1 MFPKLTNINDKIAS
15 SIKSKDV
22 IEASKLNCFVRIISG
37 AANGL
42 IMVSNPNWKLFS
54 AAGIAEPTFYGDSFR
69 SGTVGMDWLGK
80 PVYASDKS
88 TIGDISFKPSPIVTA
103 INVKEGK
110 DQISRHC
117 DLKITAYTLA
127 QVEVLQTYLMEPGYS
142 LFIEYGWNTDL
153 GVGGLIPTT
162 YNTIVSDAGKF
173 SLDQDSLHLK
183 RIGAQGDYDSFFGFI
198 VGGTVSSN
206 GDFFDIN
213 IKLRG
218 APGLPTYLQSHN
230 SIEVIENGKVS
241 NKYSRPPF
249 GVTDL
254 NLTEVNQMAERRF
267 KQMFNDLPKVRQTT
281 FVTDLTKPEV
291 AGGFSNLDFINFDPV
306 IEVQISNYRDGR
318 DATGT
323 ELPEDNIIVTK
334 NTGATSTEVAAGTGG
349 AQFKKLE
356 EIAEKIFEY
365 QTQIEKYAVPPHIPP
380 GAIIDSLW
388 EDYLEAKIK
397 AGDPLTAEEINEA
410 IKKYLTVGKI
420 ERNPWPQASYTATTY
435 TKKPI
440 QPAPAA
446 TAAVTASADKTGGG
460 NTAAIANVAAGVNAT
475 EIELAGGLM
484 LPKEKLFS
492 KNKYVR
498 FGKVVDILNANSS
511 IQAYVVAGRQ
521 INTKLDIKDTP
532 IGSFPGIYSCKPEAL
547 VIPGKIPDFSKFFM
561 EQNLSNLND
570 GEPLVDLSIGDKSFT
585 QTTELAKNGFS
596 EKPNYW
602 GYLENLYI
610 NFELLKKEL
619 DDTNKTIRE
628 VLQSL
633 LNEMSS
639 AVDGFWNFQIVEKS
653 LAAKEKSGVDKKT
666 VVYTVIDENWIGK
679 NPNAPP
685 VKFVH
690 SGAESRF
697 LDANL
702 NIDIPGSTTSQIISK
717 RLALSANPSQPNL
730 ELGGVFTSLADKF
743 MRNYVSI
750 PGSPDKGK
758 AGTSGTSGVSG
769 TSGTSGDATERKL
782 TNTLD
787 NISTDTLTDEQKKQ
801 KQALIDRE
809 IVNAKAIKDLDAS
822 KTTLIAKKNERAS
835 ASYDRNLTE
844 AQRTEKL
851 NNIDVEIKALEAS
864 ITTNDALVK
873 KEETDIKTA
882 VEEFDKAAL
891 DQIATNISTN
901 LEKID
906 VVPNPQQN
914 SITQDD
920 LKDFMNTPALF
931 KEKFRIYCCRD
942 TKYLNILKV
951 NAMSVSSGGGGR
963 LSHPLPIKYSFTI
976 LGKSGIRRG
985 DTFNIIGIPE
995 KYANHGLFQ
1004 VTQIEHTIQSMK
1016 WTTLVQGE
1024 YRQQQ

>member
-1 MFPKLTNINDKIAS
+1 MFPKLTNIAAEISA
-15 SIKSKDV
+15 SIKSKDS

-37 AANGL
+37 AGTGL
-42 IMVSNPNWKLFS
+42 IMTSNPDWKLFA
-54 AAGIAEPTFYGDSFR
+54 AAGLTEPTFYGNSVG
-69 SGTVGMDWLGK
+69 SGAIGIDWVK
-80 PVYASDKS
+80 RPVYASTNNS
-88 TIGDISFKPSPIVTA
+88 TGDIPFKPSPVVTS

-117 DLKITAYTLA
+117 DIKITAYTLA

-153 GVGGLIPTT
+153 GVGGLIPL
-162 YNTIVSDAGKF
+162 NAKTIVDDAGKY

-183 RIGAQGDYDSFFGFI
+183 RLGTQGDYDSFLGFI
-198 VGGTVSSN
+198 VGGTVTSN

-230 SIEVIENGKVS
+230 NIEVIVDGKVS
-241 NKYSRPPF
+241 NKYSIPPF
-249 GVTDL
+249 GVTEL
-254 NLTEVNQMAERRF
+254 NLEASDQMAERRF

-281 FVTDLTKPEV
+281 FVTDLISNGEFFT
-291 AGGFSNLDFINFDPV
+291 NLDFINFDPV
-306 IEVQISNYRDGR
+306 IEVQISNFRDGR
-318 DATGT
+318 DASGVQ
-323 ELPEDNIIVTK
+323 LPADTPIVPTNANVSGKEIED
-334 NTGATSTEVAAGTGG
+334 AGG
-349 AQFKKLE
+349 FNPKKLE
-356 EIAEKIFEY
+356 EIANKLFD
-365 QTQIEKYAVPPHIPP
+365 TQVSIEKYAIPPHIPP
-380 GAIIDSLW
+380 GAVFDSPW
-388 EDYLEAKIK
+388 EDYLENKIE
-397 AGDPLTAEEINEA
+397 AGDPITPEEINAA
-410 IKKYLTVGKI
+410 ITKYLIVGKL
-420 ERNPWPQASYTATTY
+420 ERNPWPFSSYTATTY

-440 QPAPAA
+440 QPAQPVAA
-446 TAAVTASADKTGGG
+446 TAVTASADKTGGG
-460 NTAAIANVAAGVNAT
+460 QTAAIANVAAGVNAT
-475 EIELAGGLM
+475 EIELAGGLK

-570 GEPLVDLSIGDKSFT
+570 GEPLVDLSIGPIAFT
-585 QTTELAKNGFS
+585 QTTELATNGFS

-602 GYLENLYI
+602 GKLEYLYI

-653 LAAKEKSGVDKKT
+653 ISAKEKSGVDKKT

-679 NPNAPP
+679 NPNPAP

-690 SGAESRF
+690 SGEQSRF

-717 RLALSANPSQPNL
+717 RLALSTNPSQPNL
-730 ELGGVFTSLADKF
+730 ELGGVFTSARDAF
-743 MRNYVSI
+743 MRKYVPI
-750 PGSPDKGK
+750 PGSPSDGK

-769 TSGTSGDATERKL
+769 TSGTSGGDVIERKL

-787 NISTDTLTDEQKKQ
+787 NVSTDTLTDEQKKQ

-809 IVNAKAIKDLDAS
+809 IANAKVIKDLDVS
-822 KTTLIAKKNERAS
+822 KKTLTDKTNERAS
-835 ASYDRNLTE
+835 VSIDRNITE
-844 AQRTEKL
+844 DERKKKMADL
-851 NNIDVEIKALEAS
+851 DVDIKTLQDS

-873 KEETDIKTA
+873 KEETEIKTA

-995 KYANHGLFQ
+995 KYAKHGLFQ

>member
-1 MFPKLTNINDKIAS
+1 MFPKLTNIDPIISA
-15 SIKSKDV
+15 SIKSKDS

-37 AANGL
+37 AGTGL
-42 IMVSNPNWKLFS
+42 IMTSNPDWKLFA
-54 AAGIAEPTFYGDSFR
+54 AAGLTEPTFYGDSVG
-69 SGTVGMDWLGK
+69 SGTIGVNWATQA
-80 PVYASDKS
+80 VYASTS
-88 TIGDISFKPSPIVTA
+88 NNIGDIPFKPSPIVTA

-127 QVEVLQTYLMEPGYS
+127 QVEVLQTYLMEPGYT

-153 GVGGLIPTT
+153 GVSGLIST
-162 YNTIVSDAGKF
+162 NARTIVDDAGKY

-183 RIGAQGDYDSFFGFI
+183 RIGTHGDYDSFLGFI
-198 VGGTVSSN
+198 VGGTVTSN
-206 GDFFDIN
+206 GDLFDIN

-230 SIEVIENGKVS
+230 NIEVIADGKVS
-241 NKYSRPPF
+241 NKYSIPPF
-249 GVTDL
+249 GVTEL
-254 NLTEVNQMAERRF
+254 NLEAADQMAERRF

-281 FVTDLTKPEV
+281 FVRDLISNGEYFT
-291 AGGFSNLDFINFDPV
+291 NLDFINFDPV
-306 IEVQISNYRDGR
+306 IEVQISNFRDGR
-318 DATGT
+318 DASGVQ
-323 ELPEDNIIVTK
+323 LPADTQIVPTNANVSGKEIED
-334 NTGATSTEVAAGTGG
+334 AGG
-349 AQFKKLE
+349 FNPKKLE
-356 EIAEKIFEY
+356 EIAEKIV
-365 QTQIEKYAVPPHIPP
+365 QVQISIEKNATPPAVVVGGFFTLDTP
-380 GAIIDSLW
+380 W
-388 EDYLEAKIK
+388 ENYLQSKSE
-397 AGDPLTAEEINEA
+397 AGDPITAEEINEA

-420 ERNPWPQASYTATTY
+420 ERNPWPYPSYSATTY

-585 QTTELAKNGFS
+585 QTTELASNGFS

-653 LAAKEKSGVDKKT
+653 LAAKEKSGVDKQT

-679 NPNAPP
+679 NPNPAP

-690 SGAESRF
+690 SGEQSRF

-730 ELGGVFTSLADKF
+730 ELGGVFTEKADRF

-769 TSGTSGDATERKL
+769 TSGTSGNATERKL

-809 IVNAKAIKDLDAS
+809 IANAEIIKKLDAS
-822 KTTLIAKKNERAS
+822 RTTLIAKRNERAS
-835 ASYDRNLTE
+835 ASIDRNLTE
-844 AQRTEKL
+844 AERTKKMNAL
-851 NNIDVEIKALEAS
+851 DVEIKDLETA
-864 ITTNDALVK
+864 ITADDVLVK

>member
-1 MFPKLTNINDKIAS
+1 MFPKLTNIDPIISA
-15 SIKSKDV
+15 SIKSKDS

-37 AANGL
+37 AGTGL
-42 IMVSNPNWKLFS
+42 IMTSNPDWKLFA
-54 AAGIAEPTFYGDSFR
+54 AAGLTEPTFYGDSVG
-69 SGTVGMDWLGK
+69 SGTIGIDWFK
-80 PVYASDKS
+80 RPVYASTS
-88 TIGDISFKPSPIVTA
+88 NNIGDIPFKPSPVITA

-117 DLKITAYTLA
+117 DIKITAYTLA
-127 QVEVLQTYLMEPGYS
+127 QVEVLQTYIMEPGYS

-153 GVGGLIPTT
+153 GVGGLIPM
-162 YNTIVSDAGKF
+162 NAKTIVDDAGKY
-173 SLDQDSLHLK
+173 SLDQDSLHAK
-183 RIGAQGDYDSFFGFI
+183 RIATQGDYDSFLGFI
-198 VGGTVSSN
+198 VGGTVTSN
-206 GDFFDIN
+206 GDLFDIN

-230 SIEVIENGKVS
+230 NIEVIADGKVS
-241 NKYSRPPF
+241 NKYSIPPF
-249 GVTDL
+249 GVTEL
-254 NLTEVNQMAERRF
+254 NLEASDQMAERRF

-281 FVTDLTKPEV
+281 FVRDLISNGQYFT
-291 AGGFSNLDFINFDPV
+291 NLDFINFDPV
-306 IEVQISNYRDGR
+306 IEVQISNFRDGR
-318 DATGT
+318 DASGEQLPSGT
-323 ELPEDNIIVTK
+323 PIVPTNANVSGKEIED
-334 NTGATSTEVAAGTGG
+334 AGG
-349 AQFKKLE
+349 FNPKKLE
-356 EIAEKIFEY
+356 EIAEKIFQY
-365 QTQIEKYAVPPHIPP
+365 QTGIEKYAVPPHIPP
-380 GAIIDSLW
+380 GAIIDSVW
-388 EDYLEAKIK
+388 EDYLEDKID

-420 ERNPWPQASYTATTY
+420 ERNPWPASSYTATTY

-446 TAAVTASADKTGGG
+446 TTPVTASADKTGGG

-570 GEPLVDLSIGDKSFT
+570 GEPLVDLSIGPISFT

-653 LAAKEKSGVDKKT
+653 LAAKEKSGIDKQT

-679 NPNAPP
+679 NPNPAP

-690 SGAESRF
+690 SGEQSRF

-730 ELGGVFTSLADKF
+730 ELGGVFTEKADKF

-769 TSGTSGDATERKL
+769 TSGTSGNATERKL

-787 NISTDTLTDEQKKQ
+787 NISVDTLTDEQKKQ
-801 KQALIDRE
+801 KQALVDRE
-809 IVNAKAIKDLDAS
+809 IANGEVIKKLDAS
-822 KTTLIAKKNERAS
+822 KTDLIAKRNERAS
-835 ASYDRNLTE
+835 TSYDRNLTE
-844 AQRTEKL
+844 ADRKAKMNKL
-851 NNIDVEIKALEAS
+851 DAEIKALETS
-864 ITTNDALVK
+864 ITADDALVK

>member
-1 MFPKLTNINDKIAS
+1 
-15 SIKSKDV
+15 
-22 IEASKLNCFVRIISG
+22 
-37 AANGL
+37 
-42 IMVSNPNWKLFS
+42 
-54 AAGIAEPTFYGDSFR
+54 
-69 SGTVGMDWLGK
+69 
-80 PVYASDKS
+80 
-88 TIGDISFKPSPIVTA
+88 
-103 INVKEGK
+103 
-110 DQISRHC
+110 
-117 DLKITAYTLA
+117 
-127 QVEVLQTYLMEPGYS
+127 MEPGYS

-153 GVGGLIPTT
+153 GVGGLIPM
-162 YNTIVSDAGKF
+162 NAKTIVDDAGKY

-183 RIGAQGDYDSFFGFI
+183 RIGTQGDYDSFLGFI
-198 VGGTVSSN
+198 VGGTVTSN
-206 GDFFDIN
+206 GDLFDIN

-230 SIEVIENGKVS
+230 NIEVIADGKVS
-241 NKYSRPPF
+241 NKYSIPPF
-249 GVTDL
+249 GVTEL
-254 NLTEVNQMAERRF
+254 NLEAFEQMAERRF

-281 FVTDLTKPEV
+281 FVRDLISNGQFFT
-291 AGGFSNLDFINFDPV
+291 NLDFINFDPV
-306 IEVQISNYRDGR
+306 IEVQISNFRDGR
-318 DATGT
+318 DASGAQ
-323 ELPEDNIIVTK
+323 LP
-334 NTGATSTEVAAGTGG
+334 AGTPIVPTNANVSGKEIEDAGG
-349 AQFKKLE
+349 FNPKKLE
-356 EIAEKIFEY
+356 EIAEKIFQVQGGIDE
-365 QTQIEKYAVPPHIPP
+365 YAVPPHIPP
-380 GAIIDSLW
+380 GALLDSLW

-397 AGDPLTAEEINEA
+397 ANDPLTAEEINEA
-410 IKKYLTVGKI
+410 IKKYLIVGKV
-420 ERNPWPQASYTATTY
+420 ERNPWPLASYTATTY

-446 TAAVTASADKTGGG
+446 TTPVTASVDKTGGG
-460 NTAAIANVAAGVNAT
+460 NTAAIANVAAGVDAT

-570 GEPLVDLSIGDKSFT
+570 GEPLVDLSIGTISFT
-585 QTTELAKNGFS
+585 QPTELDTNGFR

-602 GYLENLYI
+602 GKLENLYI

-628 VLQSL
+628 VLQNL

-653 LAAKEKSGVDKKT
+653 LAAKEKSGIDKQT

-679 NPNAPP
+679 NPNSPP

-690 SGAESRF
+690 SGEQSRF

-730 ELGGVFTSLADKF
+730 ELGGVFTEKADRF

-769 TSGTSGDATERKL
+769 TSGTSGGDATERKL
-782 TNTLD
+782 TSTLD
-787 NISTDTLTDEQKKQ
+787 NISADTLTDEQKKQ
-801 KQALIDRE
+801 KQALVDRE
-809 IVNAKAIKDLDAS
+809 IANGEVVKKLDAS
-822 KTTLIAKKNERAS
+822 KTDLIAKRNERAS

-844 AQRTEKL
+844 DQRKEKMNKL
-851 NNIDVEIKALEAS
+851 DAEIKALETS
-864 ITTNDALVK
+864 ITTDDALVK
-873 KEETDIKTA
+873 KEQEDIKTA

-995 KYANHGLFQ
+995 KYAKHGLFQ

>member
-1 MFPKLTNINDKIAS
+1 MFPKLTNIADEIVT
-15 SIKSKDV
+15 SIKSKDS

-37 AANGL
+37 AGTGL
-42 IMVSNPNWKLFS
+42 IMTSNPDWKLFA
-54 AAGIAEPTFYGDSFR
+54 AAGLTEPTFYGNSVG
-69 SGTVGMDWLGK
+69 SGTLGVNWGGK
-80 PVYASDKS
+80 PVYASTNNS
-88 TIGDISFKPSPIVTA
+88 IGDIPFKPSPVVTS

-117 DLKITAYTLA
+117 DIKITAYTLA

-153 GVGGLIPTT
+153 GVGGLIPL
-162 YNTIVSDAGKF
+162 NAKTIVDDAGKY

-183 RIGAQGDYDSFFGFI
+183 RLGTQGDYDSFLGFI
-198 VGGTVSSN
+198 VGGTVTSN

-230 SIEVIENGKVS
+230 NIEVIADGKVS
-241 NKYSRPPF
+241 NKYSIPPF
-249 GVTDL
+249 GVTEL
-254 NLTEVNQMAERRF
+254 NLEASDQMAERRF

-281 FVTDLTKPEV
+281 FVTDLISNGEFFT
-291 AGGFSNLDFINFDPV
+291 NLDFINFDPV
-306 IEVQISNYRDGR
+306 IEVQISNFRDGR
-318 DATGT
+318 DASGVQ
-323 ELPEDNIIVTK
+323 LPADTPIVPTNANVSGKEIED
-334 NTGATSTEVAAGTGG
+334 AGGLNP
-349 AQFKKLE
+349 KKLE
-356 EIAEKIFEY
+356 EIANKLFD
-365 QTQIEKYAVPPHIPP
+365 TQVSIEKYAVPPSIST
-380 GAIIDSLW
+380 GLFDSLW
-388 EDYLEAKIK
+388 EDYLENKIE
-397 AGDPLTAEEINEA
+397 AGDPITAEEINAA
-410 IKKYLTVGKI
+410 ITKYLIVGKL
-420 ERNPWPQASYTATTY
+420 ERNPWPLSSYTATTY

-440 QPAPAA
+440 QPAQPVAA
-446 TAAVTASADKTGGG
+446 TAVTASADKTGGG
-460 NTAAIANVAAGVNAT
+460 QTAAIANVAAGVNAT
-475 EIELAGGLM
+475 EIELAGGLK

-521 INTKLDIKDTP
+521 INTKLDIKDAP

-570 GEPLVDLSIGDKSFT
+570 GEPLVDLSIGTISFT
-585 QTTELAKNGFS
+585 QTTELASNGYS

-602 GYLENLYI
+602 GKLENLYI

-653 LAAKEKSGVDKKT
+653 IAAKEKSGVDKKT

-679 NPNAPP
+679 NPNPAP

-690 SGAESRF
+690 SGEQSRF

-717 RLALSANPSQPNL
+717 RLALSTNPSQPNL
-730 ELGGVFTSLADKF
+730 ELGGVFTSARDAF
-743 MRNYVSI
+743 MRKYVPI
-750 PGSPDKGK
+750 PGSPSDGK

-769 TSGTSGDATERKL
+769 TSGTSGGDVIERKL

-787 NISTDTLTDEQKKQ
+787 NVSTDTLTDEQKKQ

-809 IVNAKAIKDLDAS
+809 IANAKVIKDLDVS
-822 KTTLIAKKNERAS
+822 KTTLTAKKNERAS
-835 ASYDRNLTE
+835 VSIDRNITE
-844 AQRTEKL
+844 DERKKKMAGL
-851 NNIDVEIKALEAS
+851 DVEIKALQDS

-873 KEETDIKTA
+873 KEETEIKTA

-951 NAMSVSSGGGGR
+951 NAMSVSSAGSSGR

-995 KYANHGLFQ
+995 KYAKHGLFQ

>member
-1 MFPKLTNINDKIAS
+1 MFPKLTNIAS
-15 SIKSKDV
+15 EISASIKSKDS

-37 AANGL
+37 AGTGL
-42 IMVSNPNWKLFS
+42 VMTSNPNWKLFA
-54 AAGIAEPTFYGDSFR
+54 AAGLIEPTFYGNSVG
-69 SGTVGMDWLGK
+69 SGAIGIDWFK
-80 PVYASDKS
+80 RPVYASTNNS
-88 TIGDISFKPSPIVTA
+88 TGDIPFKPSPVVTA

-117 DLKITAYTLA
+117 DIKITAYTLA
-127 QVEVLQTYLMEPGYS
+127 QVEVLQTYIMEPGYS

-153 GVGGLIPTT
+153 GVGGLIPLDAK
-162 YNTIVSDAGKF
+162 TIVDDAGKY

-183 RIGAQGDYDSFFGFI
+183 RLGTHGDYDSFLGFI
-198 VGGTVSSN
+198 VGGTVTSN
-206 GDFFDIN
+206 GDLFDIN

-230 SIEVIENGKVS
+230 NIEVIADGKVS
-241 NKYSRPPF
+241 NKYSIPPF
-249 GVTDL
+249 GVTEL
-254 NLTEVNQMAERRF
+254 NLEASDQMAERRF

-281 FVTDLTKPEV
+281 FVRDLI
-291 AGGFSNLDFINFDPV
+291 SNGNFFTNEDFINFDPV
-306 IEVQISNYRDGR
+306 IEVQISNFRDGR
-318 DATGT
+318 DASGVQLPSGT
-323 ELPEDNIIVTK
+323 PIVPTNANVSGK
-334 NTGATSTEVAAGTGG
+334 EIQDAGG
-349 AQFKKLE
+349 FNPKKLE
-356 EIAEKIFEY
+356 EIAEKIF
-365 QTQIEKYAVPPHIPP
+365 QLQSGIDKYTIPPHVPP
-380 GAIIDSLW
+380 GALLDSLW
-388 EDYLEAKIK
+388 EDYLESKIT
-397 AGDPLTAEEINEA
+397 AGDALTAEEINEA
-410 IKKYLTVGKI
+410 IKKYLIVGKV
-420 ERNPWPQASYTATTY
+420 EKNPWPRDSYTATTY

-440 QPAPAA
+440 QPAQPVPA
-446 TAAVTASADKTGGG
+446 TPVTASADKTGGG
-460 NTAAIANVAAGVNAT
+460 QTAAIANVAGGVNAT

-570 GEPLVDLSIGDKSFT
+570 GEPLVDLSIGTISFT
-585 QTTELAKNGFS
+585 QTTQLASNGYS

-602 GYLENLYI
+602 GKLENLYI

-628 VLQSL
+628 VLQTL

-653 LAAKEKSGVDKKT
+653 IAAKEKSGVDKKT
-666 VVYTVIDENWIGK
+666 VVYTVIDENWIGT
-679 NPNAPP
+679 NPNPAP

-690 SGAESRF
+690 SGEQSRF

-730 ELGGVFTSLADKF
+730 ELGGVFTEKADRF

-769 TSGTSGDATERKL
+769 TSGTSGADATERKL
-782 TNTLD
+782 TNSLD
-787 NISTDTLTDEQKKQ
+787 TISTDTLTDEQKKQ

-809 IVNAKAIKDLDAS
+809 IANAKVIKDLETSNA
-822 KTTLIAKKNERAS
+822 TLLAKRNERAS
-835 ASYDRNLTE
+835 VSYDRNLTE
-844 AQRTEKL
+844 DQRKAKL
-851 NNIDVEIKALEAS
+851 ASIEAEIKALETT

-873 KEETDIKTA
+873 KEEGEIKTA

-995 KYANHGLFQ
+995 KYAKHGLFQ

>member
-1 MFPKLTNINDKIAS
+1 MFPKLTNIDPIISA
-15 SIKSKDV
+15 SIKSKDS

-37 AANGL
+37 AGTGL
-42 IMVSNPNWKLFS
+42 IMTSNPDWKLFA
-54 AAGIAEPTFYGDSFR
+54 AAGLTEPTFYGNSVG
-69 SGTVGMDWLGK
+69 SGTIGIDWFK
-80 PVYASDKS
+80 RPVYASTS
-88 TIGDISFKPSPIVTA
+88 NNVGDIPFKPSPIVTA

-117 DLKITAYTLA
+117 DIKITAYTLA
-127 QVEVLQTYLMEPGYS
+127 QVEVLQTYIMEPGYS

-153 GVGGLIPTT
+153 GVGGLIPM
-162 YNTIVSDAGKF
+162 NAKTIVDDAGKY
-173 SLDQDSLHLK
+173 SLDQDSLHAK
-183 RIGAQGDYDSFFGFI
+183 RIGTQGDYDSFLGFI
-198 VGGTVSSN
+198 VGGTVTSN
-206 GDFFDIN
+206 GDLFDIN

-230 SIEVIENGKVS
+230 NIEVIADGKVS
-241 NKYSRPPF
+241 NKYSIPPF
-249 GVTDL
+249 GVTEL
-254 NLTEVNQMAERRF
+254 NLEAADQMAERRF

-281 FVTDLTKPEV
+281 FVRDLISNGEYFT
-291 AGGFSNLDFINFDPV
+291 NLDFINFDPV
-306 IEVQISNYRDGR
+306 IEVQISNFRDGR
-318 DATGT
+318 DASGVQ
-323 ELPEDNIIVTK
+323 LPADTPIVPTNANVSGKEIED
-334 NTGATSTEVAAGTGG
+334 AGG
-349 AQFKKLE
+349 FNPKKLE
-356 EIAEKIFEY
+356 EIAEKIF
-365 QTQIEKYAVPPHIPP
+365 QVQGGIEKNATPPAVVD
-380 GAIIDSLW
+380 GGFFTIDTLW
-388 EDYLEAKIK
+388 EDYLQSKSK
-397 AGDPLTAEEINEA
+397 AGDPITAEEINEA